1 MNYYTAENEGGKLR
15 VEPSYEELV
24 LGSRPNSLNFIY
36 INKYIY
42 TNIYRLLVTNETK
55 T

>member
-15 VEPSYEELV
+15 VEPSYEELL

-36 INKYIY
+36 IN
-42 TNIYRLLVTNETK
+42 IYRLLVTNETK

>member
-1 MNYYTAENEGGKLR
+1 MNYYTTENEGGKLR